1 MKCFINFTSLP
12 WFGTRFWFYRR
23 SIRICMRGVNW
34 WKHIKCKITRS
45 NVLNSIWMTN
55 FVSNKSL
62 TTSSREWEWSRA
74 ISKNLWSSICRMKI
88 RCKEFSN
95 YDKRLKRANL
105 SFQKESSPSS
115 TKSIPR
121 LEITRTTVLS
131 QEMTWPPWTEKKFLK
146 CRNKCLILLLSIREN
161 WRSFLWISS
170 SPNSK

>member
-1 MKCFINFTSLP
+1 MKCFINFTSLQ
-12 WFGTRFWFYRR
+12 WFGTRFWSSRR

-45 NVLNSIWMTN
+45 NVLNSTWMTN

-95 YDKRLKRANL
+95 YDKRLKRANS
-105 SFQKESSPSS
+105 SFQKESSPFS
-115 TKSIPR
+115 TKLMR
-121 LEITRTTVLS
+121 LLKKPRTTAWS
-131 QEMTWPPWTEKKFLK
+131 QEMTWLTWIKKKFLK
-146 CRNKCLILLLSIREN
+146 FRDKCLML
-161 WRSFLWISS
+161 
-170 SPNSK
+170 